1 MIISFRRST
10 NQCLSLVTSHINL
23 VQLWQEAHESCFSR
37 RPRKG
42 SPVCESHLLHWEEGK
57 EGRGQPASGG
67 HCERRWGCCWA
78 ERSSLPVNRPA
89 PEPPYQFTIWEHNRT
104 KQNGRRQTGQTFPLL
119 NAETFQTHL
128 RRSDEPD
135 VNKSFTNQA
144 ILAKILFFFTFFIK
158 DPHSLTRIPFI
169 HSEKDPSPPHIS
181 NKKQLL
187 VLENNQRTDKK
198 VSAICKIIWI
208 FPVLSENISC
218 TLWKVGCLFRSFNS
232 GKCCWSKVGINKSH
246 ANLSRL
252 LAKTIIKTE
261 KGEKSGTQGLLSW
274 KRDKVG
280 PTG

>member
-1 MIISFRRST
+1 MTGGTWELFLSTPSEGFTRLRVPLVALGGREGGKGPASLWRTLWEEVGVLLGREEQPPCEQTCSRATLPIHDLRTQQDETKRTST
-10 NQCLSLVTSHINL
+10 NWANFPPSQCRDFPNALTKIRWTRCKQILYKPGNL
-23 VQLWQEAHESCFSR
+23 
-37 RPRKG
+37 
-42 SPVCESHLLHWEEGK
+42 GK
-57 EGRGQPASGG
+57 NT
-67 HCERRWGCCWA
+67 
-78 ERSSLPVNRPA
+78 V
-89 PEPPYQFTIWEHNRT
+89 
-104 KQNGRRQTGQTFPLL
+104 
-119 NAETFQTHL
+119 
-128 RRSDEPD
+128 
-135 VNKSFTNQA
+135 
-144 ILAKILFFFTFFIK
+144 FFTFFFIK

-252 LAKTIIKTE
+252 LAKTIFKTE